1 MGHIKLEKL
10 AYRKDVKK
18 WLRSRYGDEAENI
31 WKKSKNPIAGKYQTV
46 RDGNGFIV
54 SREK

>member
-10 AYRKDVKK
+10 SYRKDVKK

-31 WKKSKNPIAGKYQTV
+31 WKKVEENY
-46 RDGNGFIV
+46 NGYL
-54 SREK
+54 KT